1 MTDEHFYITEECVRE
16 KARVKSHKLDNAKF
30 SIYFTKS
37 VSNCL
42 KCILKLQ
49 RLFSA
54 RPKKKGK

>member
-1 MTDEHFYITEECVRE
+1 MKDEHFYITEECVRE
-16 KARVKSHKLDNAKF
+16 SHKLDNAKF